1 MIVGML
7 NELTVISILNRGL
20 PNQESIAIR
29 VNDSIDLGQYG
40 IMLGMYSHLKL
51 AMPFQDSLFWFG
63 DGLVIKGD
71 WIFVNTGD
79 GQPRTSKTVDQQNN
93 IYTVF
98 WVSKIRSLPT
108 LT

>member
-63 DGLVIKGD
+63 Y
-71 WIFVNTGD
+71 W
-79 GQPRTSKTVDQQNN
+79 
-93 IYTVF
+93 
-98 WVSKIRSLPT
+98 RSRSGGGGWRWQ
-108 LT
+108 